1 MLDGVPADAR
11 GSVTI
16 VDEQMG
22 GHSMTNRR
30 EFIQAAAI
38 TALPVVVGANQVAD
52 RAQTNAP
59 TRIDVHAVL
68 VDERHPAARAVGA
81 RLAAGGA
88 PVHAIP
94 DGDITQVWLRHIDP
108 VWKLQPVPV
117 AGLTARP
124 ALFCLEQL
132 ALSCGLRVVFHGE
145 HVVHDE
151 GRTEHRLLRG
161 AQAAGL
167 STRDLNRA
175 GPLWPSLI
183 ADSMATHR
191 ERNSRARFGPSSAAL
206 APSLPDGA
214 QLLTSWIIAAA

>member
-1 MLDGVPADAR
+1 
-11 GSVTI
+11 
-16 VDEQMG
+16 
-22 GHSMTNRR
+22 MTNRR

-59 TRIDVHAVL
+59 THIDVHAV
-68 VDERHPAARAVGA
+68 VIDERHPEARAVGA

-88 PVHAIP
+88 TVHAVP

-108 VWKLQPVPV
+108 AWRLQPVAV

-145 HVVHDE
+145 HVVHTE

-161 AQAAGL
+161 AEAAGL
-167 STRDLNRA
+167 SRRDLSRA

-183 ADSMATHR
+183 ADAMATHR
-191 ERNSRARFGPSSAAL
+191 GRKSRARFGPSSAAL